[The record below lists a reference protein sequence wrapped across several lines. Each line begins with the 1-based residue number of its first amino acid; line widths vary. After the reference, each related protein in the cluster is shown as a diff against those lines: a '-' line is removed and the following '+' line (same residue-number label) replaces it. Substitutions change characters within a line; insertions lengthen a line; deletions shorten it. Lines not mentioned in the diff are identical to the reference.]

1 MGLFDYNG
9 GSDLNVGI
17 DSSLT
22 DPNAAGGDYQFAVGA
37 TPSPT
42 SQVATT
48 ASQFD
53 AGGSGLNWNRA
64 LGDALGAAVAIDS
77 INHGWAG
84 GPSGYYVGA
93 DGRTYPSG
101 QGPVVSFNQA
111 RLSNLLVFGG
121 LIFIVLRAVRG

>member
-1 MGLFDYNG
+1 MALTDYSG
-9 GSDLNVGI
+9 GSDLNTSI
-17 DSSLT
+17 DDGLLGGSA
-22 DPNAAGGDYQFAVGA
+22 PGGDYGFAYA
-37 TPSPT
+37 QTPSPS

-53 AGGSGLNWNRA
+53 AGGSGLDWNRA
-64 LGDALGAAVAIDS
+64 LSDVLGSAVALDS
-77 INHGWAG
+77 INHQWAG
-84 GPSGYYVGA
+84 PAQGYYRGA
-93 DGRTYPSG
+93 NGQVYANG